1 MSNQHHSVRT
11 AGRRIFRW
19 LASVERPASAAAANG
34 EPAPLLTL
42 EAWQRVRPS
51 VDERPRHPEGV
62 DAAGPSPGAVRPRGV
77 EKRMAR
83 HTAHERSER

>member
-1 MSNQHHSVRT
+1 MSNQHHSART

-19 LASVERPASAAAANG
+19 LGSAERPASAAAANG

-51 VDERPRHPEGV
+51 VEERPRHPEGGSRPV
-62 DAAGPSPGAVRPRGV
+62 AWCGTRSDGIAGDRTVTRPC
-77 EKRMAR
+77 KPL
-83 HTAHERSER
+83 